1 MRTDGVAPWGDEP
14 GHDGGGDG
22 RLRSSRIPNWTT
34 GGQNPA
40 RLARDLPDLALPALA
55 LPAFALPPPLCRMVI
70 YPSPGLLPPGLTD
83 FEWPVGDLPLLG
95 LAECDLSAVGLPRRD
110 LPT

>member
-1 MRTDGVAPWGDEP
+1 MKLWFWSNSRHSTLPTDADGRGCSLGDKP

-22 RLRSSRIPNWTT
+22 RLRSSSIPNWAT

-55 LPAFALPPPLCRMVI
+55 LPAFALPPALPDGDLPI
-70 YPSPGLLPPGLTD
+70 PGLLPR
-83 FEWPVGDLPLLG
+83 
-95 LAECDLSAVGLPRRD
+95 A
-110 LPT
+110 

>member
-1 MRTDGVAPWGDEP
+1 MRTDGVAPWGDKP

-22 RLRSSRIPNWTT
+22 RLRSSSIPNWAT

-55 LPAFALPPPLCRMVI
+55 LPAFALPPAAFFI
-70 YPSPGLLPPGLTD
+70 PGLLPPGLTD
-83 FEWPVGDLPLLG
+83 FE
-95 LAECDLSAVGLPRRD
+95 
-110 LPT
+110 